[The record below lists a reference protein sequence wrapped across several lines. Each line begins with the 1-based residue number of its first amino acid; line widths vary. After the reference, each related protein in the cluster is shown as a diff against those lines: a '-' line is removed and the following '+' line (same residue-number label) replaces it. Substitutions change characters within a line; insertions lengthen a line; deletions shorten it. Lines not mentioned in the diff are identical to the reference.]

1 MTKEGKKAL
10 IKLCIFAL
18 VIGAVIG
25 GLYLIAHLL
34 GWTKM
39 TEEELQSWIASTGAI
54 APLVFILISFV
65 QVTFIP
71 IPAAVT
77 IIAGSYLFGTW
88 MAFVYSY
95 IGVML
100 GTMLAFGLGRWIGRP
115 FVDWVTGGKEKT
127 DEWIAKL
134 KGRENILLFFMFF
147 FPGFPDDILCTVA
160 GVLPISWLGF
170 LIMQIFTRI
179 TSIWG
184 TLLFMS
190 GQIIPFSG
198 WGLWVLG
205 GVAAIGIAAFI
216 LSMRYADAI
225 NAWFLRLV
233 DKIAKLFRKDP

>member
-1 MTKEGKKAL
+1 M

>member
-10 IKLCIFAL
+10 IKLCVFAL

-88 MAFVYSY
+88 LAFVYSY

-115 FVDWVTGGKEKT
+115 FVD
-127 DEWIAKL
+127 
-134 KGRENILLFFMFF
+134 
-147 FPGFPDDILCTVA
+147 
-160 GVLPISWLGF
+160 
-170 LIMQIFTRI
+170 
-179 TSIWG
+179 
-184 TLLFMS
+184 
-190 GQIIPFSG
+190 
-198 WGLWVLG
+198 
-205 GVAAIGIAAFI
+205 
-216 LSMRYADAI
+216 
-225 NAWFLRLV
+225 
-233 DKIAKLFRKDP
+233 